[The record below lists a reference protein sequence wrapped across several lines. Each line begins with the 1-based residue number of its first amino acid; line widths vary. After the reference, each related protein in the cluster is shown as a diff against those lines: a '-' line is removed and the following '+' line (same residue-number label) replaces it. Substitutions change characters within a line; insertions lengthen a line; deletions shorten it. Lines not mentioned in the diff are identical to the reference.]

1 MKQAVTSCLSAFGM
15 QRKQLWMKYNVRADF
30 KCITKPLLDALFA
43 LLDLEKISQLDGH
56 ATQIKR
62 AVE

>member
-1 MKQAVTSCLSAFGM
+1 M
-15 QRKQLWMKYNVRADF
+15 QRKQLWMKYNVRGF
-30 KCITKPLLDALFA
+30 QMHLQPVLDALFV
-43 LLDLEKISQLDGH
+43 LLDLEKSSQLDGH